1 MSLNRWPQ
9 TTVPTFKITSSQCL
23 KKVRTGEQI
32 CLVRLVPFLIIEY
45 FLSYPLDVMPFKIL
59 INVINYLEERMK
71 VSWPLSSREA
81 LVHFFEFDY
90 FQDDLVVVLLN
101 TVGM

>member
-1 MSLNRWPQ
+1 
-9 TTVPTFKITSSQCL
+9 
-23 KKVRTGEQI
+23 
-32 CLVRLVPFLIIEY
+32 
-45 FLSYPLDVMPFKIL
+45 MPFKIL

-71 VSWPLSSREA
+71 VSWPLSAREA

-101 TVGM
+101 TVGV